1 VAACENRPM
10 KVGTP
15 FGEYPFVF
23 RRIERR
29 DGEVA
34 IVGTVAGVD
43 SRVVFDRDDAL
54 SAGKALGAAA
64 AAIVVGRALLRLGSR
79 ATSSG

>member
-1 VAACENRPM
+1 M

-15 FGEYPFVF
+15 FGEYPFVY
-23 RRIERR
+23 RKVERR
-29 DGEVA
+29 EGGVA

-43 SRVVFDRDDAL
+43 SSVVFDRDDAL
-54 SAGKALGAAA
+54 QAGKVLGAAA
-64 AAIVVGRALLRLGSR
+64 ALVVAVRVLRR

>member
-1 VAACENRPM
+1 M

-15 FGEYPFVF
+15 FGEYPFVY
-23 RRIERR
+23 RRVERR
-29 DGEVA
+29 GGELA

-54 SAGKALGAAA
+54 RAGKLLGAAA
-64 AAIVVGRALLRLGSR
+64 AVIVAGRVLLRLGAG

>member
-1 VAACENRPM
+1 M

-15 FGEYPFVF
+15 FGEFPFVY

-29 DGEVA
+29 PDGVA

-43 SRVVFDRDDAL
+43 SRVVLEPDDAKW
-54 SAGKALGAAA
+54 AALAVGVPLAATFLLA
-64 AAIVVGRALLRLGSR
+64 ARCRR
-79 ATSSG
+79 R

>member
-1 VAACENRPM
+1 M

-15 FGEYPFVF
+15 FGEYPFVY
-23 RRIERR
+23 RRLERR

-43 SRVVFDRDDAL
+43 SSVVFDRDDAL
-54 SAGKALGAAA
+54 RAGKVLGALLALA
-64 AAIVVGRALLRLGSR
+64 VLIRALRS
-79 ATSSG
+79 

>member
-1 VAACENRPM
+1 M

-15 FGEYPFVF
+15 FGEYPFVY
-23 RRIERR
+23 RRVERR

-43 SRVVFDRDDAL
+43 SSVVFDRDDAL
-54 SAGKALGAAA
+54 AAAKVLGAAVAVIVA
-64 AAIVVGRALLRLGSR
+64 ARVLLRLG
-79 ATSSG
+79 